1 MSLIYLAYPLM
12 ESL

>member
-1 MSLIYLAYPLM
+1 MSLIYLAYPLI